1 MLYSCTHR
9 PYGNSGRQRLNMFG
23 KETYETLCIVAVVVR
38 LLRCMQ
44 SRAAAENIGA
54 NWGTVCPGLDA
65 T

>member
-1 MLYSCTHR
+1 
-9 PYGNSGRQRLNMFG
+9 MFG